1 MPTVLEVDRGETATI
16 RLIETLPSPL
26 EDGQV
31 RVRIDRLAVTAN
43 TVTYALA
50 GDMLGY
56 WDFFP
61 SGEERWGR
69 VPAMGWADVVEST
82 VPGVEEGTRV
92 FGWFPLA
99 DEVVFTATAT
109 ADGFR
114 DDGAHRSAHAA
125 AYRSYRATDRDTWYQ
140 GVEAEDRHALLR
152 GLFLTGL
159 LADEFFADAG
169 AEPYLG
175 AEQAVVLSA
184 SSKTAIGYAQRAS
197 QRDGLRVVGLT
208 SPGNTGFV
216 QRLGFYDHVVSYTD
230 IEAIDVVPSVSI
242 DMAGNDAVRAALHR
256 HLGGQLRHAMAVG
269 LSHGEMSFTPVEH
282 GPQPQMFFAPDEV
295 ERRMVEWGAD
305 DYDRRTTQA
314 LFDFVAD
321 SERWLRVDT
330 SWGPDAVTE
339 TWRAVQAG
347 EVPPDVGRITGYHT

>member
-1 MPTVLEVDRGETATI
+1 MPSVLEVDRAEVATT
-16 RLIETLPSPL
+16 RLIESPASPL
-26 EDGQV
+26 DDGQV
-31 RVRIDRLAVTAN
+31 RVRVDRLAVTAN

-61 SGEERWGR
+61 SGDERWGR

-82 VPGVEEGTRV
+82 VPGVEVGTRV

-99 DEVVFTATAT
+99 DEVVFTATAI

-114 DDGAHRSAHAA
+114 DDGPHRSGHAPV
-125 AYRSYRATDRDTWYQ
+125 YRAYRATDRDTWYQ
-140 GVEAEDRHALLR
+140 GPELEDRHALLR

-197 QRDGLRVVGLT
+197 RRDGLRLVGLT
-208 SPGNTGFV
+208 SPANTGFV
-216 QRLGFYDHVVSYTD
+216 ERTGFYDQVVAYPD
-230 IEAIDVVPSVSI
+230 IEAIDVVPAVSI
-242 DMAGNDAVRAALHR
+242 DMAGDGAIRAALHR
-256 HLGGQLRHAMAVG
+256 HLGGQLRHAMTVG
-269 LSHGEMSFTPVEH
+269 LTHGEVDFTPVEH
-282 GPQPQMFFAPDEV
+282 GPQPEMFFAPTEV
-295 ERRMVEWGAD
+295 ERRLAEWGAD
-305 DYDRRTTQA
+305 DYDRRTSQA
-314 LFDFVAD
+314 LFEFVAD
-321 SERWLRVDT
+321 SERWLRVET
-330 SWGPDAVTE
+330 SWGTSAVAE

-347 EVPPDVGRITGYHT
+347 EVPPDVGRITGHHG